1 MLAPGNLG
9 APWRN
14 TLKNGNWKLD
24 IDVTR
29 KNLGV

>member
-14 TLKNGNWKLD
+14 ILKNGNWKLI
-24 IDVTR
+24 IDVTW
-29 KNLGV
+29 KDLGV